1 MNGELDF
8 GYAQAFAV
16 AKTRLET
23 RTKDCVSAIGGT
35 DVAVAVTKARRQD
48 LDDALAGRPG
58 RRLPPEWIWR
68 IAIIS
73 PEELRA
79 EVANALVNP
88 LGYGI
93 APIKPL
99 TTEERLARL
108 EYRVAARFGQAG
120 SELVEENRR

>member
-1 MNGELDF
+1 VNGELDL
-8 GYAQAFAV
+8 GYAHTLAT
-16 AKTRLET
+16 AKTRLEGRT
-23 RTKDCVSAIGGT
+23 RDCVTAIGGPE
-35 DVAVAVTKARRQD
+35 VAVAVTKARAQD
-48 LDDALAGRPG
+48 LGDALAGRPG

-93 APIKPL
+93 SPIKPL
-99 TTEERLARL
+99 TTEEKLARL